1 MNPNPRR
8 TTGRVAAASIGVGAA
23 AAALLAAP
31 LVTNAAGS
39 PDSVLIAGTDEPDD
53 TVEPADAATEEVTA
67 DIDAEADDAPNVGPH
82 PGPELSEF
90 PDGPGFPGRRG
101 DGPGERRFRILNGEV
116 IAEALGIDVEAL
128 RDELRSGATVAEIAE
143 VNGVDSQVVIDA
155 LVADYTER
163 VTAWIEGEQTAA
175 DESTDSA
182 TDSPDTTATTT
193 T

>member
-1 MNPNPRR
+1 M
-8 TTGRVAAASIGVGAA
+8 AAASIGVGAA

-31 LVTNAAGS
+31 LITSAAES

-53 TVEPADAATEEVTA
+53 TVEPADAATEEDTA
-67 DIDAEADDAPNVGPH
+67 DVDAEADDECPNVATSPRS
-82 PGPELSEF
+82 PSF
-90 PDGPGFPGRRG
+90 PSSPTVPAFPAAASG
-101 DGPGERRFRILNGEV
+101 GPGERRFRILNGEV

-143 VNGVDSQVVIDA
+143 ANGVDPQVVIDA

-163 VTAWIEGEQTAA
+163 VTAWIEGEQPAA

-182 TDSPDTTATTT
+182 TDSPDTTTATTST
-193 T
+193 